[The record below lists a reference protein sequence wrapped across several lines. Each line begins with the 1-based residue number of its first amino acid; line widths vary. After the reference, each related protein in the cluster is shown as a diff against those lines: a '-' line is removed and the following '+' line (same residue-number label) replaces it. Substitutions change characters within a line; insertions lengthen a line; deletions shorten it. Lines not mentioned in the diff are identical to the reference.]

1 MLHYNYNNKLSDDS
15 NANINNLKYSVKY
28 SDIVIQNNDDMV
40 NINLD
45 GYFSFIFKK
54 SSIVIANKKI
64 TFSDISFIDLLYV
77 NEMLLCNNKIVTDNF
92 IINNGYKNN
101 DIKVTNVNSEINL
114 VSKIIYSNK
123 IHCGNIISNDVICDK
138 IEAFYDLNIVSKNEI
153 NFIAKD
159 INIGNSSSTIYLYE
173 VKNNNYSN
181 TNTTIYSKQ
190 YILNKYSL
198 GCNIYTIDKGN
209 LTGMN
214 IGYNISIKSSNDAKQ
229 IEIKMN
235 EHKFTILQLSING
248 NIVNFINNFVCD
260 NAVMDETVSTKCQVN
275 KLYYS
280 NFKANTIISSDIKA
294 QDITVIGSLKVDNI
308 ILKYIQLNIGLY
320 IAENIISNSI
330 KTNNVNIINLLCKKI
345 IYSDKNIYSNQITV
359 DSLLSSYIYTNQIQ
373 YDKCTIKNILST
385 RKIQSY
391 KIKGNELS
399 VNSKLYINDFIV
411 RKLNILICLKIKN
424 ILSNKNTISNINVD
438 KILDLKLFISN
449 CNIISNKLI
458 VFDIINLDKL
468 ALGNNKI
475 ANISNKMNIFTK
487 SIHCNDINIIDN
499 IIKKS
504 FIKLIKIYIKKLPI
518 IFDTKV
524 KFISEKKMSVINC
537 NTLDIKNKKY
547 DNVKYNKINLHT
559 NNLSLNPLSENQT
572 EIYANS
578 VSTDYL
584 YINKCN
590 ISSKKSIDINAK
602 KHIIINNCFLQ
613 FRRLNLYYLNKKI
626 IDNESSKIISIKH
639 KINPLSITDNIKIKN
654 ISADKLYSNNL
665 IMDKCNSKNLY
676 YKTILVRNNCIIR
689 KKISL
694 DNLYLDNE
702 KYNNVINNELS
713 SNKFVKEYKINRIN
727 VDNLSFENINFN
739 NVTIDNIINDNKFI
753 SDIFISNEL
762 TVNDLIIDTLLCN
775 NNSFSSIK
783 SSNIYCSYLDTNTF
797 ISTKTIFSKN
807 KISVNNLIN
816 KSIINLQSSDI
827 ICSRIYCINLYSP
840 SFNVNNLIVTD
851 INIDNVVIDSFNYD
865 IVSDEIKSNYI
876 NTDSIVPNECKIYN
890 INILELISDNF
901 SVENDNICNFD
912 SILSSEIETDNLTIN
927 NIHNYTD
934 KIPVFDSIKDANK
947 VLNYR
952 QLYRI
957 KDQLL
962 VCLKLQY

>member
-1 MLHYNYNNKLSDDS
+1 
-15 NANINNLKYSVKY
+15 
-28 SDIVIQNNDDMV
+28 
-40 NINLD
+40 
-45 GYFSFIFKK
+45 
-54 SSIVIANKKI
+54 
-64 TFSDISFIDLLYV
+64 
-77 NEMLLCNNKIVTDNF
+77 
-92 IINNGYKNN
+92 
-101 DIKVTNVNSEINL
+101 
-114 VSKIIYSNK
+114 
-123 IHCGNIISNDVICDK
+123 
-138 IEAFYDLNIVSKNEI
+138 
-153 NFIAKD
+153 
-159 INIGNSSSTIYLYE
+159 
-173 VKNNNYSN
+173 
-181 TNTTIYSKQ
+181 
-190 YILNKYSL
+190 
-198 GCNIYTIDKGN
+198 
-209 LTGMN
+209 
-214 IGYNISIKSSNDAKQ
+214 
-229 IEIKMN
+229 
-235 EHKFTILQLSING
+235 
-248 NIVNFINNFVCD
+248 
-260 NAVMDETVSTKCQVN
+260 MDETVSTKCQVN

-559 NNLSLNPLSENQT
+559 NNLSLNPLSENQI